1 MKIFEKLIRRTK
13 HFVEDPEYMLGKLIC
28 RIIPNR
34 YIPDKL
40 YLKVLFRDSMGY
52 KLDLRHPK
60 TFNEK
65 LQWLK
70 LYDRNPLYTILVDK
84 YRVKQ
89 WVADKIGEE
98 YVIPT
103 LAIYQSVDEID
114 LDKLPNQFVLK
125 TTHDSGGVVICTDK
139 NTFNIESAI
148 AILNQ
153 SLQRDVY
160 QEYKEWPYKNVKKQ
174 IIAETY
180 MTDDSEENRGG
191 LTDYKFS
198 CYNGRAYKVMLCLN
212 RASGHTKFYSFD
224 KEWNLLRH
232 NKMGK
237 AAPDDFTIPKLAA
250 MDQMFEIAEALSE
263 NMPFVRVDL
272 YYVHSQIYFGE
283 MTFYPMSGYD
293 ANILPETDDLY
304 GSMIKLPID

>member
-1 MKIFEKLIRRTK
+1 MEIFEKLIRRTK
-13 HFVEDPEYMLGKLIC
+13 HLFEDPEYMLGKLIC

-40 YLKVLFRDSMGY
+40 YLKVLFRGSMGY

-70 LYDRNPLYTILVDK
+70 LYDHNPLYTTLVDK

-98 YVIPT
+98 YIIPT
-103 LAIYQSVDEID
+103 LAVYQSVDEID

-125 TTHDSGGVVICTDK
+125 TTHDSGGVVICKDK
-139 NTFNIESAI
+139 STFDMQAAI
-148 AILNQ
+148 TILNK
-153 SLQRDVY
+153 SLARDVY
-160 QEYKEWPYKNVKKQ
+160 MDYREWPYKNVTKR

-180 MTDDSEENRGG
+180 MTDETPENCGG

-198 CYNGRAYKVMLCLN
+198 CYQGKAYKVMLCLD
-212 RASGHTKFYSFD
+212 RDSGNTKFYSFD

-237 AAPDDFTIPKLAA
+237 AAPADFTLPKPDAI
-250 MDQMFEIAEALSE
+250 DKMFEIAEALSK

-272 YYVHSQIYFGE
+272 YYVHNQIYFGE

-293 ANILPETDDLY
+293 ANILPETDNLY